1 MKNSIKELILTK
13 RLYLDGGTGT
23 VLQSMGLPAGTPPEM
38 WNIQNPDAVTAL
50 HRAYFEA
57 GSNIVATNTFGVNCE
72 KYDNYKEL
80 IKAALTCA
88 KNAKDEFDGDR
99 FIALDIGPTG
109 KLLKPLGDLDFER
122 AVEIFANTIKEG
134 AKNGADLILIETMND
149 SLETKAALLAAKE
162 NCVLPVFVTNV
173 YDSTKKL
180 MTGASPLSM
189 ICMLESM
196 GADAIGMNCSL
207 GPDKMMDVLLDYVKY
222 CSLPIIVKPNAG
234 LPVIK
239 DGKTV
244 FDTDAE
250 KFSSLCLE
258 LAKNGACILGGC
270 CGTTPEYIQK
280 LVEKTKS
287 LDYSVPTQKN
297 YTAVCSYT
305 DGVIIGQKPLLIGER
320 INPTG
325 KAKLKEALRSEDMG
339 YILSEAVKQEEAGVH
354 ILDVNVGLPEID
366 EVKMMTKAVS
376 EIQAVS
382 NLALQID
389 SSNPKVLESALRI
402 YNGKALVNSVNGTK
416 ESMDAVLPLVKK
428 YGGTLIALTLDEEGI
443 PETAEK
449 RLEIALKIE
458 REALIYGITK
468 KDIIVDPL
476 ALTISSDKDSAKVT
490 LNAIKLLKEHGF
502 CTSLGVSNISFGLP
516 SREIINASFFTQA
529 LSFGL
534 DLAIM
539 NPFSKAMTNSYKA
552 YLALSGLDENFEGYI
567 AYANT
572 LQNQNTPAAA
582 TGTNENFDLTDV
594 IIKGLREKAQD
605 STKKLLADGI
615 SALDII
621 NNKIIPA
628 LNVVGDGFEKGK
640 FYLPQLLMSAEAASN
655 SFEEVKKTIPASD
668 ADTEKKIILATV
680 KGDIHDIGK
689 NIVKVV
695 LESYGYKVY
704 DLGRDVAPDTILEA
718 SIKFDCNLIGLSA
731 LMTTTVPAME
741 ETITLLHKE
750 RPKAKIMVG
759 GAVLNEEYAKMINAD
774 FYGKDAMEAV
784 KIAGLFYHN

>member
-1 MKNSIKELILTK
+1 MKQSLSELIKVK

-23 VLQSMGLPAGTPPEM
+23 VLQSLGLCAGTPPEM
-38 WNIQNPDAVTAL
+38 WNIQNPDKVTEL
-50 HRAYFEA
+50 HKAYFAA
-57 GSNIVATNTFGVNCE
+57 GSNIVATNTFGVNCD
-72 KYDNYKEL
+72 KYENYKEL
-80 IKAALTCA
+80 ISAAFACA
-88 KNAKDEFDGDR
+88 KKARDEFDGDR

-109 KLLKPLGDLDFER
+109 RLLKPLGDLDFER
-122 AVEIFANTIKEG
+122 AVEIFSNTVIEG
-134 AKNGADLILIETMND
+134 VKNGADLILIETMND

-162 NCVLPVFVTNV
+162 NSSLPVFVTNV

-189 ICMLESM
+189 ICLLESM

-207 GPDKMMDVLLDYVKY
+207 GPDKMTDVLEDYIKY

-239 DGKTV
+239 DGKTT

-258 LAKNGACILGGC
+258 LAKKGACILGGC

-280 LVEKTKS
+280 LVQKTSS
-287 LDYSVPTQKN
+287 LEYNIPAQKN
-297 YTAVCSYT
+297 ISVVSSYT
-305 DGVIIGQKPLLIGER
+305 DAVIIGEKPLLIGER

-325 KAKLKEALRSEDMG
+325 KAKLKEALRNEDMG
-339 YILSEAVKQEEAGVH
+339 YILSEAVKQEDAGVH

-366 EVKMMTKAVS
+366 EVKMMKKAVG

-382 NLALQID
+382 SLPLQLD
-389 SSNPKVLESALRI
+389 SSDPAALESALRI

-416 ESMDAVLPLVKK
+416 ESLESVLPLVQK
-428 YGGTLIALTLDEEGI
+428 YGGTLIALTLDQDGI
-443 PETAEK
+443 PNTPQK

-458 REALIYGITK
+458 KEALKYGISK

-476 ALTISSDKDSAKVT
+476 ALTVSSDKDSAKVT
-490 LNAIKLLKEHGF
+490 LDAIVLLKEHGF

-516 SREIINASFFTQA
+516 LRDIINASFFTQA
-529 LSFGL
+529 LYSGL

-539 NPFSKAMTNSYKA
+539 NPFSKAMTDSYNA
-552 YLALSGLDENFEGYI
+552 YLALSGLDESFENYI
-567 AYANT
+567 SYANNT
-572 LQNQNTPAAA
+572 LEQNTPVLSAAA
-582 TGTNENFDLTDV
+582 NRGFDLCDI
-594 IIKGLREKAQD
+594 IIKGLKEKAQE
-605 STKKLLADGI
+605 STAKLMADGL

-621 NNKIIPA
+621 NSKIIPA
-628 LNVVGDGFEKGK
+628 LNTVGDGFEKGK
-640 FYLPQLLMSAEAASN
+640 IYLPQLLMSAEAAAYA
-655 SFEEVKKTIPASD
+655 FDQVKKNIPSAE
-668 ADTEKKIILATV
+668 ADSQNKIVLATV

-689 NIVKVV
+689 NIVKVI

-704 DLGRDVAPDTILEA
+704 DLGRDVEPQAILEA
-718 SIKFDCNLIGLSA
+718 SIKHDCRLIGLSA
-731 LMTTTVPAME
+731 LMTTTVPAMQ
-741 ETITLLHKE
+741 ETISLLHKE
-750 RPKAKIMVG
+750 HPEAKVMVG

-784 KIAGLFYHN
+784 KIAEKIFNN